1 MFTLWPG
8 TEAIARTGA
17 TAPIEV
23 TDLRLLAVHT
33 GLLSTEHRH
42 PFIRSDLQRANTRPT
57 YQAPAVK
64 TAPAPLKVLPGNV
77 RKFTE
82 IVRDVQFAMMAFGYY
97 NGELDGVLGPA
108 MRTALSEMQADY
120 GLKITGTITPET
132 LTALRI
138 TAR

>member
-23 TDLRLLAVHT
+23 TDLRLVAIHT

-42 PFIRSDLQRANTRPT
+42 PFILLRITARQHPADI
-57 YQAPAVK
+57 QAPAV
-64 TAPAPLKVLPGNV
+64 TRAPAPLKVLPGNV
-77 RKFTE
+77 QKFTE
-82 IVRDVQFAMMAFGYY
+82 IVRDVQLAMMAFGYY
-97 NGELDGVLGPA
+97 NGELDGVPGPA
-108 MRTALSEMQADY
+108 MRTALSKMQADY
-120 GLKITGTITPET
+120 GLKVTGTITPET

-138 TAR
+138 AAQ